1 MSASELAQ
9 VRSVRVGFKRLKA
22 ELRGRRAM
30 FLALAVAAI
39 ALAAS
44 FFGAVGVLAAPGVA
58 PAPAPHAGALV
69 AHAAPAAAVT
79 ASNSSNVT
87 GPSIFNDIWS
97 LFSGF
102 VSTVLLGLGN
112 AFSTVFGSFAQGIS
126 QMFQGWGFSLGQYGV
141 WGPLMVVVSLGVAA
155 VVAYMLLDGIGIEK
169 DLLEGEDSL

>member
-30 FLALAVAAI
+30 FLALSVAAI

-58 PAPAPHAGALV
+58 PVSAPHAGALA

-79 ASNSSNVT
+79 AQNVS
-87 GPSIFNDIWS
+87 GPSIFNDIWN

-102 VSTVLLGLGN
+102 IGIVLNGLGN
-112 AFSTVFGSFAQGIS
+112 AFVTVFGAFAQGIS
-126 QMFQGWGFSLGQYGV
+126 QMFQGWGFALGQYGV
-141 WGPLMVVVSLGVAA
+141 WGPLMVVVSLGIAA
-155 VVAYMLLDGIGIEK
+155 VVAYMLLDGIGIER
-169 DLLEGEDSL
+169 DLMEGEDDL

>member
-58 PAPAPHAGALV
+58 PAPAPYAGALA

-79 ASNSSNVT
+79 AQNVS

>member
-30 FLALAVAAI
+30 FLALSVAAI

-44 FFGAVGVLAAPGVA
+44 FFGAVGALATPGVA
-58 PAPAPHAGALV
+58 PAPASHAGAL
-69 AHAAPAAAVT
+69 AARAAPAAALT
-79 ASNSSNVT
+79 AQNVS
-87 GPSIFNDIWS
+87 GPSIFQDIWN

-102 VSTVLLGLGN
+102 IGIVLNGLGN
-112 AFSTVFGSFAQGIS
+112 AFSTVFSAFAQGIS

>member
-58 PAPAPHAGALV
+58 PVSAPHASSLA

-79 ASNSSNVT
+79 ATNSTNVT
-87 GPSIFNDIWS
+87 GPSIFQDIWN

-102 VSTVLLGLGN
+102 MSTVLLGLGS
-112 AFSTVFGSFAQGIS
+112 AFSTVFGAFAQGIS
-126 QMFQGWGFSLGQYGV
+126 QMFQGWGFALGQYGV

-155 VVAYMLLDGIGIEK
+155 VVAYMLLDGIGIER
-169 DLLEGEDSL
+169 DLMEGEDDL

>member
-44 FFGAVGVLAAPGVA
+44 FFGAVGAIAAPGVA
-58 PAPAPHAGALV
+58 PVSAPHAGSSM
-69 AHAAPAAAVT
+69 AHAAPAAALT
-79 ASNSSNVT
+79 EQNVS
-87 GPSIFNDIWS
+87 GPSIFQDIWN

-102 VSTVLLGLGN
+102 IQIVLTGLGN
-112 AFSTVFGSFAQGIS
+112 AFSTVFSAFAQGIA
-126 QMFQGWGFSLGQYGV
+126 QMFQGWGFSLGQYGI
-141 WGPLMVVVSLGVAA
+141 WGPMMVVVSLGVAA
-155 VVAYMLLDGIGIEK
+155 VVAYMLLDGIGVER

>member
-30 FLALAVAAI
+30 FLVFVVGAI

-58 PAPAPHAGALV
+58 PLSAPHADSLV
-69 AHAAPAAAVT
+69 AHAAPATALT
-79 ASNSSNVT
+79 ASSSSNVT
-87 GPSIFNDIWS
+87 GPSIFQDIWN

-102 VSTVLLGLGN
+102 MSTVLTGLGS
-112 AFSTVFGSFAQGIS
+112 AFSTVFGAFAQGIS
-126 QMFQGWGFSLGQYGV
+126 QMFQGWGFALGQYGV

-155 VVAYMLLDGIGIEK
+155 VVAYMMLDGIGIEK
-169 DLLEGEDSL
+169 DVLEGEDSL